1 MTSRR
6 KLFAAIAAVIF
17 VAGGAGWLASSSIH
31 SPAELAARTAP
42 PDASAI
48 LVPVEERVLS
58 SDIVTR
64 GTARFGSPQQLFLA
78 PSALKPDSGIV
89 SRLPLAGTELREGD
103 VVLTTSGRP
112 VFLLA
117 GERPSFRDLGPGL
130 TGDDVKQLE
139 ESLLR
144 LGFDPGPADGVYDG
158 STGAAVTEWYSRAGF
173 SAFQASTAQLEALR
187 ALNAD
192 SNSTQIEL
200 IGAQDALATAQAALD
215 SARTANARAVQ
226 AAKDAQSA
234 VTIAVA
240 IADANNR
247 AAAAEVAA
255 KQAALNQLLAP
266 SDPPAT
272 PAEIAVAQAELSLAQ
287 ANAEVTRVTGE
298 GDVAAARSAERA
310 ASSEVTSTTN
320 DIRAAEAAVGN
331 ASAALVVRRRQAEL
345 ASSELG
351 RATAQAGVQTPADEV
366 IFVTSA
372 PVRVS
377 ELTVIA
383 GAPVSGALMT
393 VTNAVVA
400 VDGSLRLEEAT
411 LAKAGMVV
419 QIDEPDLN
427 INATG
432 VISRVAES
440 PGTNG
445 VDGFHVYFEVLVDGS
460 PPALV
465 GTSVRLTVPVE
476 STGGAVL
483 AVPVSAVTLSVDG
496 SSRVQR
502 QRDGVLEFVT
512 VDPGLSAE
520 GYVEVAPVG
529 GELKIGDLVV
539 IGFDLPAGQQD
550 GSPQDTAPA
559 PSAPAETAPAGTA
572 GP

>member
-6 KLFAAIAAVIF
+6 KLFAAIAGAIFIAV
-17 VAGGAGWLASSSIH
+17 AAGWLASSSIH

-42 PDASAI
+42 PDASTI

-78 PSALKPDSGIV
+78 SSTLKTDAGIV
-89 SRLPLAGTELREGD
+89 ARVPLPGTELREGD

-112 VFLLA
+112 VFVLA
-117 GERPSFRDLGPGL
+117 GERPAFRDLGPGL

-139 ESLLR
+139 ESLAR
-144 LGFDPGPADGVYDG
+144 LGFNPGPQDGAYDNA
-158 STGAAVTEWYSRAGF
+158 TETAVAEWYSRAGF
-173 SAFQASTAQLEALR
+173 SAFEASAAQLESMR

-192 SNSTQIEL
+192 SNSAQIEL
-200 IGAQDALATAQAALD
+200 INAQDALATAQASLD
-215 SARTANARAVQ
+215 GARTANARAIQALSDAQ
-226 AAKDAQSA
+226 AAIS
-234 VTIAVA
+234 TAVA
-240 IADANNR
+240 IANANNN

-255 KQAALNQLLAP
+255 KQAAVNQVVA
-266 SDPPAT
+266 AGGT
-272 PAEIAVAQAELSLAQ
+272 PEEITTVQAELALAQ
-287 ANAEVTRVTGE
+287 ANARVSSAS
-298 GDVAAARSAERA
+298 GDGDIAAARSAERA
-310 ASSEVTSTTN
+310 AASEVASTSN
-320 DIRAAEAAVGN
+320 DIRAADAAVRN
-331 ASAALVVRRRQAEL
+331 ASAALAVRKRQADL
-345 ASSELG
+345 ASSDLG
-351 RATAQAGVQTPADEV
+351 RAMAQAGVQVPADEV
-366 IFVTSA
+366 IFVASA

-377 ELTVIA
+377 ELIVIA

-400 VDGSLRLEEAT
+400 VDGSLRLEEAS

-419 QIDEPDLN
+419 EIDEPDLN

-460 PPALV
+460 PPSLV

-476 STGGAVL
+476 STGGVVL

-502 QRDGVLEFVT
+502 QHNGALEFVT

-520 GYVEVAPVG
+520 GYVEVRPIG
-529 GELKIGDLVV
+529 GELKVGDLVV
-539 IGFDLPAGQQD
+539 IGIDQPAGQPD
-550 GSPQDTAPA
+550 GATPDPASATA
-559 PSAPAETAPAGTA
+559 APAETTPVGPAT
-572 GP
+572 P

>member
-6 KLFAAIAAVIF
+6 KLFAAIAGAIFIAV
-17 VAGGAGWLASSSIH
+17 AAGWLAGSSIR

-42 PDASAI
+42 PDESVI

-78 PSALKPDSGIV
+78 PSALKADAGIV
-89 SRLPLAGTELREGD
+89 ARVPLPGTELREGD

-112 VFLLA
+112 VFVLA
-117 GERPSFRDLGPGL
+117 GERPAFRDLGPRL
-130 TGDDVKQLE
+130 AGDDVNQLE
-139 ESLLR
+139 AALAR
-144 LGFDPGPADGVYDG
+144 LGFDPGPQDGAYDNA
-158 STGAAVTEWYSRAGF
+158 TEGAVAEWYRRAGF
-173 SAFQASTAQLEALR
+173 TAFEASTAQLEALR
-187 ALNAD
+187 TLNAD
-192 SNSTQIEL
+192 SNSAQLEFIN
-200 IGAQDALATAQAALD
+200 AQDALSAAEAALV
-215 SARTANARAVQ
+215 SARTANARAIQ
-226 AAKDAQSA
+226 AAGDAQAAIS
-234 VTIAVA
+234 TAVA
-240 IADANNR
+240 IAGANNN

-255 KQAALNQLLAP
+255 NQAALNQVVA
-266 SDPPAT
+266 AGGT
-272 PAEIAVAQAELSLAQ
+272 PEEIASAQAELSLAR
-287 ANAEVTRVTGE
+287 ANAEVTRATGD
-298 GDVAAARSAERA
+298 GDIAAARSAEKA
-310 ASSEVTSTTN
+310 ASSDVTSTSN
-320 DIRAAEAAVGN
+320 DIRAADAAVGN
-331 ASAALVVRRRQAEL
+331 ATAALAVRKRQADL

-351 RATAQAGVQTPADEV
+351 RATAQAGVQVPADEV
-366 IFVTSA
+366 IFVAST

-377 ELTVIA
+377 ELIVIA

-400 VDGSLRLEEAT
+400 VDGSLRLEEAS
-411 LAKAGMVV
+411 LAKAGMAVE
-419 QIDEPDLN
+419 IDEPDLN

-432 VISRVAES
+432 IISRVAES

-460 PPALV
+460 PPGLV

-502 QRDGVLEFVT
+502 QHNGALEFVT

-520 GYVEVAPVG
+520 GYVEVRPIG
-529 GELKIGDLVV
+529 GELKVGDLVV
-539 IGFDLPAGQQD
+539 IGIDQPAGQPDTGSQD
-550 GSPQDTAPA
+550 PASATA
-559 PSAPAETAPAGTA
+559 APAETGPAGRAT
-572 GP
+572 P